1 MHEREL
7 SKNEASGIKKTNK
20 SYLNHNP
27 TFWPTQIDSRAANA
41 LHVDG
46 LERSYERTKYCTKTD
61 NYEQP
66 LFSFER
72 GVSNAQNIDE
82 AISSPHQLRRPQT
95 PKANPDISQI
105 LKKYTGLNAEGLDR
119 GEP

>member
-1 MHEREL
+1 
-7 SKNEASGIKKTNK
+7 
-20 SYLNHNP
+20 
-27 TFWPTQIDSRAANA
+27 
-41 LHVDG
+41 
-46 LERSYERTKYCTKTD
+46 
-61 NYEQP
+61 